1 MIVVSF
7 VIHKETDTFE
17 LMLKGVGPLDS
28 LKMGLVTRNWNF
40 QPQGPLGRGTRF
52 DELPGW

>member
-1 MIVVSF
+1 MIGVSF
-7 VIHKETDTFE
+7 VIHKETDPFE
-17 LMLKGVGPLDS
+17 LKLKGVGPLGC